1 MINRLLLFLGRHID
15 RYLFAAIC
23 ALLVIGLIT
32 LYSATGESTPR
43 IFGQVANIVV
53 AIGLMWIAANV
64 PPHYLQ
70 RLALPVYILGLVLLI
85 AVFFFGEVIN
95 GARRWLHV
103 GVTRIQPSELMKVA
117 VPLALAWYFDRYE
130 AVLKLRDFAV
140 AAIMLIVPVLLIAKQ
155 PDLGTALLITAAGF
169 FVIFLAG
176 LSWKILVSLLVA
188 GLACM
193 PLLWSV
199 LHDYQRQR
207 ILTLLDPSQ
216 DPLGAGY
223 HTIQATIALGSGGFF
238 GKGWLNGTQ
247 AHLDFLP
254 ERSTDFVFAVFSEEF
269 GLFGNLVLVTLFLFI
284 IGRGIFIS
292 FNASTLFTRLVA
304 GAVTLTFF
312 TYVFVNMGMVSG
324 ILPVV
329 GVPLP
334 LISYG
339 GTSLV
344 SILFGLGILMSIH
357 THKRLVKS

>member
-15 RYLFAAIC
+15 RYLLAAIS

-85 AVFFFGEVIN
+85 GVFFFGEVIN

>member
-1 MINRLLLFLGRHID
+1 MISRLLAFLGRHID
-15 RYLFAAIC
+15 RHLLAAVG
-23 ALLVIGLIT
+23 ALLLVGLIT
-32 LYSATGESTPR
+32 LYSASGESVSR
-43 IFGQVANIVV
+43 IGAQLANIVV
-53 AIGLMWIAANV
+53 ALVVMWIAANI

-70 RLALPVYILGLVLLI
+70 RLALPAYLLGLLLLI
-85 AVFFFGEVIN
+85 GVWRYGETVN

-103 GVTRIQPSELMKVA
+103 GVTRVQPSELMKVA
-117 VPLALAWYFDRYE
+117 VPLALAWYFERYE

-140 AAIMLIVPVLLIAKQ
+140 AALMLMVPVALVAKQ
-155 PDLGTALLITAAGF
+155 PDLGTALIITAAGF
-169 FVIFLAG
+169 YVIFLAG
-176 LSWKILVSLLVA
+176 LNWKILVGLTAAATASLPLV
-188 GLACM
+188 
-193 PLLWSV
+193 WTV

-207 ILTLLDPSQ
+207 ILTLLDPNQ

-254 ERSTDFVFAVFSEEF
+254 ERSTDFIFAVFSEEF
-269 GLFGNLVLVTLFLFI
+269 GLFGNLVLVTLFLFV
-284 IGRGIFIS
+284 IGRGLFIT

-304 GAVTLTFF
+304 GAITLTLF

-324 ILPVV
+324 VLPVV

-344 SILFGLGILMSIH
+344 SILFALGILMSIH